1 MNVRELVTILKF
13 KTDAQSMKSAE
24 NAINK
29 IKSMMA
35 KVKPATLRVNTGNL
49 GTAQKSVSSLANTVT
64 RLNGRSINI
73 KTNTSALTN
82 ATSKVSH
89 SY

>member
-35 KVKPATLRVNTGNL
+35 KIKPATLRVNTGNL
-49 GTAQKSVSSLANTVT
+49 GTAQKSDFVFGEHCHKAEWQKHQHQNKYQVP
-64 RLNGRSINI
+64 
-73 KTNTSALTN
+73 
-82 ATSKVSH
+82 
-89 SY
+89 